1 MSQANKRRTSDSQ
14 EKSKAWWHYGHA
26 WLVFGGP
33 AVVVIASLITVYIA
47 VSSRDSLVD
56 ENYYQS
62 GININEKLKAET
74 QTAEELNALEPAVT
88 ARNHAATGVH
98 SE

>member
-1 MSQANKRRTSDSQ
+1 MSQANKRRTNDSQ

-33 AVVVIASLITVYIA
+33 AIVVVASLITVYIA
-47 VSSRDSLVD
+47 VSGRDNLVD
-56 ENYYQS
+56 EDYYQS
-62 GININEKLKAET
+62 GININEKLNAAPK
-74 QTAEELNALEPAVT
+74 TAEERNALEPAVT

-98 SE
+98 AE